1 MVEAKIN
8 AASGKWQQAQILQRK
23 ALENIDNLFSEIRI
37 AWYNYAVYS
46 LRAGDQTEA
55 EKAIAILKTIDS
67 KNKETLELEKELSCK
82 TQ

>member
-46 LRAGDQTEA
+46 WRAGDQAEA